1 LTQAEITTATHGTEA
16 TPADS
21 GRAGELEESFFL
33 PGATFDSPATITI
46 PWRSTLLVP
55 ELAVEKE
62 RPAALASI
70 ARFARC
76 STGIIGYDCVPLS
89 MSETAHEGMLAPFMR
104 YLAACAYATRLAAI
118 SDTASLE
125 FRSWRS
131 TLASRGISGPDIET
145 VELATEVPPAA
156 SFAEPAGQTEAR
168 GDRYAFFFE
177 GSDVPLVVV
186 VGSHE
191 PRKNHMT
198 VLHAAELLWRRGE
211 RFSVLFLGGNSWH
224 SEPFFERV
232 AELRSK
238 GRMVDTVSA
247 APDHVVSSAY
257 RAAACSVFVSL
268 HEGFG
273 LPIVESLAC
282 ATPVITS
289 SYGAMADNA
298 RHGGCLLVDPRDP
311 QQVADALSRVLNQ
324 DDLRRKLSSEAS
336 TAPARTWD
344 TYAEEAWDFLVHGR
358 TPR

>member
-1 LTQAEITTATHGTEA
+1 
-16 TPADS
+16 
-21 GRAGELEESFFL
+21 
-33 PGATFDSPATITI
+33 
-46 PWRSTLLVP
+46 
-55 ELAVEKE
+55 
-62 RPAALASI
+62 
-70 ARFARC
+70 
-76 STGIIGYDCVPLS
+76 

-104 YLAACAYATRLAAI
+104 YLTACAYATRLAAI

-145 VELATEVPPAA
+145 VELATEMAP
-156 SFAEPAGQTEAR
+156 SGSRAEPAGQAGAR
-168 GDRYAFFFE
+168 SDTPGLAFE
-177 GSDVPLVVV
+177 GSDVPMVVV

-238 GRMVDTVSA
+238 GRLVDTVSA

-257 RAAACSVFVSL
+257 HAAACSVFVSL

-273 LPIVESLAC
+273 LPIVESLAH

-289 SYGAMADNA
+289 RYGAMADNA

-311 QQVADALSRVLNQ
+311 HQVADAISQVINH
-324 DDLRRKLSSEAS
+324 DDLRRKLRSEAS
-336 TAPARTWD
+336 AVPARTWD
-344 TYAEEAWDFLVHGR
+344 TYAREAWDFLVHGR
-358 TPR
+358 PPR